1 MNQCH
6 AIMVRA
12 KVMHELKIAMATR
25 LIRMTYDL
33 ALVYDIIPDGYN
45 ARSLKDKRYRS
56 SSAMSPWCRE
66 MT

>member
-12 KVMHELKIAMATR
+12 KVMLELKMAMATR

-45 ARSLKDKRYRS
+45 ARALKEKRYRS